1 MISHLPLKYLWR
13 CCISCWEKLESYH
26 YLSEEFKCCKIS
38 FVAGKI
44 KCSMLDDKVNGLN
57 TRVKLARSCQYVV
70 MPSMLLMHQL
80 ISLFI
85 KKETVMKLLLRK
97 STGFYIAHA
106 TLSCSSEWSQK
117 RSCCCCIMQYLHFY
131 QKSKSNF
138 SICLSWTVGISCLFT
153 RICPSCPSEQG
164 GRI

>member
-1 MISHLPLKYLWR
+1 MISHFPLKYLWR

-97 STGFYIAHA
+97 STGLLHCSCNPFMFLRMESEKKLLLLHYAIFAFLPKIKKQFQHLLELDCWYLLLIHAHMPFM
-106 TLSCSSEWSQK
+106 S
-117 RSCCCCIMQYLHFY
+117 F
-131 QKSKSNF
+131 
-138 SICLSWTVGISCLFT
+138 
-153 RICPSCPSEQG
+153 
-164 GRI
+164 